1 MDRRHF
7 VLTSAA
13 AAAAAALTRF
23 DDRILRGARPAAI
36 QNLGIG
42 LFSVPKLLD
51 ADFSGTIGMLAKM
64 GYKEVELFGPYD
76 FSAPEAIASWKPIG
90 AQLGFAGSGFFGL
103 SASQIRGIL
112 DQHRMTAPSMHTDL
126 VTLETRMDQLA
137 DAAHTVG
144 CTYVVLP
151 AIPDT
156 ERRTLDQYRRMA
168 DRFNVIGDRAQ
179 RAGIRFAYHNHG
191 YGLVPMDG
199 TVPLTM
205 LLERT
210 DPALVFYQMDLYWT
224 VAGGMEPVTLLKAN
238 PGRYVSMHVKDMKEA
253 KRFRGDG
260 GDSGQWMELFP
271 YMVSAGDGVM
281 DLRGITAQA
290 RTSGVQHL
298 FVEQDLVANPD
309 VALKRSF
316 DFLTSL

>member
-1 MDRRHF
+1 MDRRQF
-7 VLTSAA
+7 VRTTAAVAA
-13 AAAAAALTRF
+13 AAGLQRLNHLVPS
-23 DDRILRGARPAAI
+23 RSRAAI
-36 QNLGIG
+36 PNLGVG

-51 ADFSGTIGMLAKM
+51 SDFSGTIGMLARM
-64 GYKEVELFGPYD
+64 GYREVELFGPYD

-90 AQLGFAGSGFFGL
+90 AQLGFSGSGFFGL
-103 SASQIRGIL
+103 SAAQIRGIL

-126 VTLETRMDQLA
+126 LTLETRMDQLA
-137 DAAHTVG
+137 DAAHAVG
-144 CTYVVLP
+144 SRDVVLP

-168 DRFNVIGDRAQ
+168 DRFNVIGDKAQ

-191 YGLVPMDG
+191 YGLVPMEG

-210 DPALVFYQMDLYWT
+210 DPALVFCQMDLYWT
-224 VAGGMEPVTLLKAN
+224 VAGGMDPVALLKAH

-260 GDSGQWMELFP
+260 GDSSQWMELFP

-281 DLRGITAQA
+281 DLRAITTQA
-290 RTSGVQHL
+290 RASGVRHL

-309 VALKRSF
+309 VALKRSY
-316 DFLTSL
+316 DFLASL